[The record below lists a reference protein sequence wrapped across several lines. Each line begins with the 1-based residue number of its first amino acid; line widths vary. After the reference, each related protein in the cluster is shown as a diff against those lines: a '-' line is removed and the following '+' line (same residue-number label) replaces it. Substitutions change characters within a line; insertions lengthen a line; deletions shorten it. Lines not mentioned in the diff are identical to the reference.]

1 MRLPDLDLRLY
12 VPRPP
17 FWLVALIVV
26 SAVASWVP
34 LALIARHRVTK
45 HEKPRIHIFL
55 DMDNQAKLKA
65 QHASP
70 VFADGRA
77 MRPRVEGTVARGQL
91 AANDR
96 FERGFE
102 ITGVVEN
109 EDGTTTPQV
118 NYFPGYPDG
127 LAVNEALLKTGQ
139 LRYNTFCAPCHG
151 ESGNGLGTVQQRA
164 QDLMTRGNTGTAW
177 TAVANLH
184 QKDEQGNQTFGDEL
198 YPNGKLYNTI
208 SVGKGAMAGY
218 ASQIKPADRW
228 AIVAYVRALQLTR
241 QSAPSEGEQVAKAQT
256 QSTDD
261 PTAAGRG
268 R

>member
-17 FWLVALIVV
+17 FWLVALIVL

-45 HEKPRIHIFL
+45 HDKPRIHIFQG
-55 DMDNQAKLKA
+55 MDNQAKLKA
-65 QHASP
+65 QHPSP

-77 MRPRVEGTVARGQL
+77 MRPRIEGTVARGEL
-91 AANDR
+91 AADDH

-109 EDGTTTPQV
+109 EDGTTTPDV
-118 NYFPGYPDG
+118 HYFEGYPDNID
-127 LAVNEALLKTGQ
+127 VNDALLKTGQ
-139 LRYNTFCAPCHG
+139 LRYNIHCALCHG
-151 ESGNGLGTVQQRA
+151 ESGNGMGTVQQRA
-164 QDLMTRGNTGTAW
+164 QDLITRGNTGTVW

-184 QKDEQGNQTFGDEL
+184 QADEDGNLTFGEAL

-208 SVGKGAMAGY
+208 AVGKGAMNGY
-218 ASQIKPADRW
+218 AAQIKPADRW
-228 AIVAYVRALQLTR
+228 AIVAYVRALQLTQ
-241 QSAPSEGEQVAKAQT
+241 QSAEGGPVAQA
-256 QSTDD
+256 TD
-261 PTAAGRG
+261 
-268 R
+268 

>member
-17 FWLVALIVV
+17 FWLVVLIVV

-65 QHASP
+65 QHPTP

-77 MRPRVEGTVARGQL
+77 MRPRVPGTVARGEL
-91 AANDR
+91 AADDH

-102 ITGVVEN
+102 VTGVVEN
-109 EDGTTTPQV
+109 EDGSTTPEV
-118 NYFPGYPDG
+118 RYFEGYPDDID
-127 LAVNEALLKTGQ
+127 VNEALLKTGQ

-151 ESGNGLGTVQQRA
+151 ASGNGMGAVQQRA

-184 QKDEQGNQTFGDEL
+184 QTDEQGNRTFGEAL

-208 SVGKGAMAGY
+208 SVGKGAMQGY
-218 ASQIKPADRW
+218 AAQITPADRW

-241 QSAPSEGEQVAKAQT
+241 RDADDGAVAQAIEVE
-256 QSTDD
+256 
-261 PTAAGRG
+261 
-268 R
+268 